1 MNKFAQILNQ
11 SVKEIRSQRAAIV
24 NQDAKDAAEEIVR
37 GLIKSKRALD
47 SKLLNL
53 TDINRDSEFSLK
65 VVKGEFNAAKWFQDI
80 HALKL
85 EIAAVEIELVI
96 AMETFGEWF
105 EDSPVKED
113 IVPVAGTTPKKVY
126 PKRVKKV

>member
-105 EDSPVKED
+105 EDSPIKED
-113 IVPVAGTTPKKVY
+113 IVPVASTTPKKVY
-126 PKRVKKV
+126 RKRVKKV